1 MQGWIQYTP
10 DIDKNGFRILLLE
23 IENHNVLARGGDN
36 CRLELFN
43 YDQENDI
50 SISTVPYS
58 TVIIGRNGIGKSF
71 ILSALADIF
80 RYLKSLQEN
89 DQDTIEPEFRFAI
102 QYFLN
107 GHCYKV
113 LTLARDNEYSGDSWR
128 FLRTLN
134 CWEDD
139 EHCPVSSIMLPTAV
153 LASSVSI
160 NDRFRTQKTQ
170 DGFYWYLGTRNEN
183 SPSTTGT
190 KTIVRKTVSA
200 IAECLSHGEYFRD
213 NLKSLLEYLNLEP
226 RMEIEYSFRY
236 RKVYL
241 SQRMTNEEFNYIF
254 DHWKDRFEESGSK
267 RKEAPWGH
275 KKYPHIRDN
284 EENVSLIVNFLNKII
299 DNDLLG
305 ARGRLQYSLR
315 DNSLAED
322 WKAIKLLT
330 ELDIITYPS
339 IRVYKKDSGSSRA
352 EYYPFEESSSG
363 ETNMLCQFISIL
375 ARIEHHGLV
384 LIDEPET
391 SAHPNWQIRY
401 IDWLNKI
408 FSRFN
413 TCHFIISTH
422 SHLLLSGLE
431 QGSSSVVALK
441 KEGNRVENISE
452 GVDTSGWTA
461 DDILYEV
468 FNVRNPMNT
477 ALERDLERAVQLI
490 DEKLSGNEN
499 EINELLKRFNKVYR
513 GVRDPLGALIK
524 ELEGYAKSRQE

>member
-1 MQGWIQYTP
+1 MQGWIPYTP

-23 IENHNVLARGGDN
+23 IENHNVLARGGNN

-50 SISTVPYS
+50 SISSAPYS

-71 ILSALADIF
+71 ILSVLADIF
-80 RYLKSLQEN
+80 RYLKSLQDN
-89 DQDTIEPEFRFAI
+89 NQDTNEPEFRFAI

-113 LTLARDNEYSGDSWR
+113 LTLDRDNEYGSPSWKK
-128 FLRTLN
+128 LSSLN
-134 CWEDD
+134 CWIDD

-160 NDRFRTQKTQ
+160 NDRFRTQKKP

-200 IAECLSHGEYFRD
+200 IAECLSHGDYFRE
-213 NLKSLLEYLNLEP
+213 NLKSLLEYLDLEP

-241 SQRMTNEEFNYIF
+241 KHRMTNEEFNNIF
-254 DHWKDRFEESGSK
+254 DNWKDKFEEAKSR

-275 KKYPHIRDN
+275 KKYPHIRNN
-284 EENVSLIVNFLNKII
+284 EENVSLIVSFINKII
-299 DNDLLG
+299 DNELLDR
-305 ARGRLQYSLR
+305 RGHLFYSLK

-339 IRVYKKDSGSSRA
+339 IRVYKKATSSSRA
-352 EYYPFEESSSG
+352 EEYPFEESSSG
-363 ETNMLCQFISIL
+363 ETNMLCQFINIL
-375 ARIEHHGLV
+375 ARIEHHALV

-413 TCHFIISTH
+413 TCHFVISTH
-422 SHLLLSGLE
+422 SHFLLTDLRKE
-431 QGSSSVVALK
+431 SSAIVALN
-441 KEGNRVENISE
+441 KENGIIKNIGE
-452 GVDTSGWTA
+452 GLNTFCWSV
-461 DDILYEV
+461 DDILYKV
-468 FNVRNPMNT
+468 FQVRNTRNEAFESAMIELYKLMSSSKSPENK
-477 ALERDLERAVQLI
+477 ARAGIILA
-490 DEKLSGNEN
+490 DMEKVVLRES
-499 EINELLKRFNKVYR
+499 
-513 GVRDPLGALIK
+513 DPLLTLINK
-524 ELEGYAKSRQE
+524 AKQYVESE